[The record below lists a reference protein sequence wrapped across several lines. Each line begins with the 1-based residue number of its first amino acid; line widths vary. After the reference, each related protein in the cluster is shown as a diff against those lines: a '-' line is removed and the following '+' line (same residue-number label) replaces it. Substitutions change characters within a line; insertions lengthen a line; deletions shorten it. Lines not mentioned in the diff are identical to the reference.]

1 MKKLALICLLVA
13 GCMYPASSFARICF
27 LGDTSCQGGKF
38 EASVDE
44 SCRSQ
49 DSSWVHE
56 GDTCSGLI
64 YGSPIC
70 SDNTG
75 NYYTEGS
82 CPSGYTDVSSLDDKY
97 ECKGSLMCNKCCKTE
112 EVECTSEYIECGNNS
127 EGSDSGICQEP
138 DGDVKYKQCECNKNV
153 YSSKCEGA
161 GLEGDYSDVCIDSDG
176 NTWFKSCQCAGGYT
190 QTAYSNIKCSDE
202 CKDNCRLGNYIQL
215 PGTSYYCWE
224 GAECLEDP
232 TPEIEQCPIIYQS
245 DFDGFWAGYDVSG
258 DCGNLTVDCDTLGYN
273 TGSAETG
280 RKCKD
285 GTEPYRC
292 PFDHTEVYC
301 ASGIAGCD
309 YSTVDDCE
317 KAYFGSTCTEDT
329 NGCYLPTGCKTG
341 YATDVETCKVDD
353 GSYSLGTADAFGCAQ
368 CVCKNTCEDTVT
380 TIPDNATAVKS
391 YCIACGQ
398 TTQITTDVKCN
409 SGYTTVITCPVCGYV
424 HEGGYSG
431 QSFVCP
437 VCNYSTDKIATLKT
451 CKKDCSGYTLSSC
464 PENGYCDSCNN
475 LYKLNSCKAGYVVS
489 GDTCVESSSSGSQ
502 GFSCLNPLAAENEFN
517 MDIIGERLTVV
528 MFGAGWSGPSKIACQ
543 TTFITNQLRLEELR
557 LNYLSIDVDEFPN
570 LTTKYGV
577 RSIPTFIIFKLGD
590 EIDRK
595 VGMLNQRQ
603 FIDWI
608 ETNV

>member
-82 CPSGYTDVSSLDDKY
+82 CPSGYTEVSSLDDKY

-127 EGSDSGICQEP
+127 EGVDNGGGICQEP
-138 DGDVKYKQCECNKNV
+138 DGDIKYKECECNKNV

-176 NTWFKSCQCAGGYT
+176 NTWFKSCQCASGYT

-224 GAECLEDP
+224 GAECLEDQ

-301 ASGIAGCD
+301 ASGIQAKCD
-309 YSTVDDCE
+309 FYTADDCE
-317 KAYFGSTCTEDT
+317 NNYIGSTCTEDSD
-329 NGCYLPTGCKTG
+329 GCYKPTACKTG
-341 YATDVETCKVDD
+341 YAKDV
-353 GSYSLGTADAFGCAQ
+353 S
-368 CVCKNTCEDTVT
+368 
-380 TIPDNATAVKS
+380 
-391 YCIACGQ
+391 ACGTSGSQ
-398 TTQITTDVKCN
+398 GWTISSVDSYGCGQCEAKACSSGTTAAIGCIYPSVVVVT
-409 SGYTTVITCPVCGYV
+409 
-424 HEGGYSG
+424 GYSG
-431 QSFVCP
+431 DNTCRKCINTDTSGGIELDCCSLSNVTYDCRS
-437 VCNYSTDKIATLKT
+437 VGGGCGNSSTYNGRT
-451 CKKDCSGYTLSSC
+451 CTKC
-464 PENGYCDSCNN
+464 
-475 LYKLNSCKAGYVVS
+475 
-489 GDTCVESSSSGSQ
+489 SSSGS
-502 GFSCLNPLAAENEFN
+502 GPIVVASCCSRGYDYDCTNIDKGCSNTQL
-517 MDIIGERLTVV
+517 G
-528 MFGAGWSGPSKIACQ
+528 
-543 TTFITNQLRLEELR
+543 TFQNQCMKCSTEQVT
-557 LNYLSIDVDEFPN
+557 ID
-570 LTTKYGV
+570 
-577 RSIPTFIIFKLGD
+577 
-590 EIDRK
+590 
-595 VGMLNQRQ
+595 
-603 FIDWI
+603 
-608 ETNV
+608 